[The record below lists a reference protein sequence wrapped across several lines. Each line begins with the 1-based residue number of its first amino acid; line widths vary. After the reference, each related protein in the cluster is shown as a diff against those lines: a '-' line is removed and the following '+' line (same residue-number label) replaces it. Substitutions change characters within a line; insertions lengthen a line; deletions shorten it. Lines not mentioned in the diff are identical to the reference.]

1 MCIDRLLKRNGKT
14 KIEANLAKLLI
25 GGNLKAARAEQN
37 LLLPDSGF
45 HHKCLMCNHLG
56 CRNHIPAE
64 NTLVIVDVSI
74 ICDLNL
80 KFGRSP
86 SASELLN
93 RSGRVK
99 KKKKKKKPGTEF
111 ESCFIY
117 LSTT

>member
-1 MCIDRLLKRNGKT
+1 
-14 KIEANLAKLLI
+14 
-25 GGNLKAARAEQN
+25 
-37 LLLPDSGF
+37 
-45 HHKCLMCNHLG
+45 MCNNQG
-56 CRNHIPAE
+56 CRNHITAE

-99 KKKKKKKPGTEF
+99 KKKKKKKKKPGTEF